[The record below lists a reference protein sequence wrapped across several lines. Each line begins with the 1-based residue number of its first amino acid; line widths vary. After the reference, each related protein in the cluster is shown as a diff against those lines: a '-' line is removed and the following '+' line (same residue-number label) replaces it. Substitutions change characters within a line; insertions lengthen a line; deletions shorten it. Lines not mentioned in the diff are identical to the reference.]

1 MFLPKILTSPCTNKH
16 IYCYCFQPFST
27 REILGIHVNDCFK
40 TNDKCTIKMAKKG
53 ETIKFRNYTRKTN
66 SPLMI
71 YTDFEGILLLENNG
85 KQNPDESYVYK
96 YQCHVWCSCGYII
109 ACVDDQLSKPLS
121 SRCYSKM
128 FYWYG
133 KKKNRYC
140 RSDEKAF

>member
-71 YTDFEGILLLENNG
+71 YADFEGILLLENNG

-96 YQCHVWCSCGYII
+96 YQCHV
-109 ACVDDQLSKPLS
+109 
-121 SRCYSKM
+121 
-128 FYWYG
+128 
-133 KKKNRYC
+133 
-140 RSDEKAF
+140 

>member
-1 MFLPKILTSPCTNKH
+1 
-16 IYCYCFQPFST
+16 
-27 REILGIHVNDCFK
+27 
-40 TNDKCTIKMAKKG
+40 MAKKG
-53 ETIKFRNYTRKTN
+53 ETIKFRNYTRKAN

-71 YTDFEGILLLENNG
+71 YADFEGILLLENNG

-133 KKKNRYC
+133 KKKQVL
-140 RSDEKAF
+140 